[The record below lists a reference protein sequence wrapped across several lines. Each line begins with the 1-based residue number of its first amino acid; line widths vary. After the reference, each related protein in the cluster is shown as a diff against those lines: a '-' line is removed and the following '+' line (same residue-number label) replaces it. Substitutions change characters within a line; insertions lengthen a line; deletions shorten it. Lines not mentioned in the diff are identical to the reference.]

1 MSENSYARTVTI
13 VNSQGLHLRP
23 AKLFVEVASKFHSR
37 IEVIKDDLRIDG
49 KSILS
54 ILTLGAAQGSQI
66 CLAADGPDSQAA
78 VDALARLV
86 ESGFSDEVVANHSP
100 EGGSP

>member
-1 MSENSYARTVTI
+1 MSENSYSRTVTI

-23 AKLFVEVASKFHSR
+23 AKLFVEVASKFRSQV
-37 IEVIKDDLRIDG
+37 EVIKDDLRIDG

-66 CLAADGPDSQAA
+66 RLAADGPDSHAA
-78 VDALARLV
+78 VDALAKLV
-86 ESGFSDEVVANHSP
+86 ESGFSDEACVL
-100 EGGSP
+100 EGPDGQST